1 MDERTKEEFRNL
13 IKNMN
18 FRERAVFSL
27 KMREKMVKDG
37 IRKAGCSVWDELTK
51 DLWTRAANGE
61 IDEAAWVVENNKIME
76 HCKTCRHP
84 MCIEATFGDTAPTVT
99 DD

>member
-1 MDERTKEEFRNL
+1 MVIKANPDKMDEKVKEEILNL

-27 KMREKMVKDG
+27 KMREKMTKDG

-51 DLWTRAANGE
+51 DLWTR
-61 IDEAAWVVENNKIME
+61 ISPIMNVPSSF
-76 HCKTCRHP
+76 HSCV
-84 MCIEATFGDTAPTVT
+84 IE
-99 DD
+99 